1 MRRGWIGIVVAVL
14 AGGCGM
20 EVEPLAAVDYATQ
33 ADHDS
38 LASQVTSLDEDH
50 ASKGDLAALATKVTA
65 LESDHVSQAE
75 AAALSAQVEGLAGD
89 HVSEVDVNALE
100 RRVTTPA
107 GTVVAFAGSAA
118 PAGWMLCDG
127 QAVSRTLE
135 LFAAIGTT
143 YGAGDGSTT
152 FNLPDARG
160 RTIVEPDRGANRL
173 TTGNVLGRSGGAERH
188 TLTSAEMPV
197 HNHGVN
203 DPGHTHHVPNT
214 VDYDLP
220 PVFSQAGNQGVGRN
234 WTWTAASVTN
244 ISIQNAGGGASHN
257 NLQPYLVLNWIIK
270 L

>member
-1 MRRGWIGIVVAVL
+1 MRRGLIGIVMAVL

-20 EVEPLAAVDYATQ
+20 DVEPLAAVDYATQ

-38 LASQVTSLDEDH
+38 LASQVSSLDEDH

-65 LESDHVSQAE
+65 LESDHVS
-75 AAALSAQVEGLAGD
+75 
-89 HVSEVDVNALE
+89 EVDVNELE

-118 PAGWMLCDG
+118 PTGWMLCDG
-127 QAVSRTLE
+127 QAVSRTLRPE

-152 FNLPDARG
+152 FNLPDTRG

-173 TTGNVLGRSGGAERH
+173 TTGNVLGSVGGAERH
-188 TLTSAEMPV
+188 TLTSAEMPA

-214 VDYDLP
+214 VDYNLP

-234 WTWTAASVTN
+234 WSWADASVTN